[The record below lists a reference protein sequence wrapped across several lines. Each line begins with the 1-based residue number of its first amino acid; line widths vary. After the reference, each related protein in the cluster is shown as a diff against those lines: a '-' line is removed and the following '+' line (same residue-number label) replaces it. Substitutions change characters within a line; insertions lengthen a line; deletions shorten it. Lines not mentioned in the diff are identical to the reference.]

1 MTRENKKG
9 NVFTN
14 NPLVKAIGS
23 QKMVVLMAV
32 IVLFVVFSIAS
43 GSFRQYTTILSLLD
57 MIYYIAFM
65 AMGVTFCL
73 ITGGVDLSIGTGMF
87 CYSLIGAFLVV
98 HKGLPVWLGLLV
110 CVGCGL
116 LMGIFNGFLVAVMNL
131 PPFIATLCSMMI
143 TRGLGSLV
151 TGGLSVAWSASSTP
165 EGAFRNLFK
174 LNVGGT
180 IIPVGLI
187 FVLAAAVLMSIF
199 LNKTRPGRYII
210 AVGSNKEA
218 LRLSGV
224 NVVKWQWLA
233 YVISGIFT
241 GLAAVAYAG
250 VLSSSV
256 APGGGAGLEMDAIC
270 GAIIGG
276 TSMNGGAGTISG
288 TLLGVFVMGLLKIGL
303 PFVGFQASGQQIIT
317 GLVLILAVYID
328 VLKNKKKYKLL

>member
-328 VLKNKKKYKLL
+328 VLKNKMK

>member
-1 MTRENKKG
+1 MTKG
-9 NVFTN
+9 NNKGNAFTN
-14 NPLVKAIGS
+14 NSLVKAVGS
-23 QKMVVLMAV
+23 QKLVVLMTV
-32 IVLFVVFSIAS
+32 IVLFVVFCIAS
-43 GSFRQYTTILSLLD
+43 DSFRQYTTMLSLLD

-65 AMGVTFCL
+65 AIGVTFCL
-73 ITGGVDLSIGTGMF
+73 ITGGVDLSIGTGMI
-87 CYSLIGAFLVV
+87 CYSLIGAYMVE
-98 HKGLPVWLGLLV
+98 HKGVSVW
-110 CVGCGL
+110 VGILICI
-116 LMGIFNGFLVAVMNL
+116 LMGILIGFFNGFLVAVMNL

-151 TGGLSVAWSASSTP
+151 TGGLSVAWPASGTP
-165 EGAFRNLFK
+165 GGEFRMLFK
-174 LNVGGT
+174 FNTGSVIL
-180 IIPVGLI
+180 PVGLI
-187 FVLAAAVLMSIF
+187 FVIVAAVIMSIV
-199 LNKTRPGRYII
+199 LNKTKPGRYII

-241 GLAAVAYAG
+241 GIAAVAYAG

-256 APGGGAGLEMDAIC
+256 APGAGAGLEMDAIC

-276 TSMNGGAGTISG
+276 TSMNGGSGTISG

-317 GLVLILAVYID
+317 GLVLILAVFVD
-328 VLKNKKKYKLL
+328 VMKNKK

>member
-43 GSFRQYTTILSLLD
+43 GSFRQYTTMLSLLD

-131 PPFIATLCSMMI
+131 
-143 TRGLGSLV
+143 SL
-151 TGGLSVAWSASSTP
+151 
-165 EGAFRNLFK
+165 
-174 LNVGGT
+174 
-180 IIPVGLI
+180 IHI
-187 FVLAAAVLMSIF
+187 
-199 LNKTRPGRYII
+199 
-210 AVGSNKEA
+210 
-218 LRLSGV
+218 
-224 NVVKWQWLA
+224 
-233 YVISGIFT
+233 
-241 GLAAVAYAG
+241 
-250 VLSSSV
+250 
-256 APGGGAGLEMDAIC
+256 
-270 GAIIGG
+270 
-276 TSMNGGAGTISG
+276 
-288 TLLGVFVMGLLKIGL
+288 
-303 PFVGFQASGQQIIT
+303 
-317 GLVLILAVYID
+317 
-328 VLKNKKKYKLL
+328 

>member
-1 MTRENKKG
+1 MTKENKRG
-9 NVFTN
+9 NAFTN

-23 QKMVVLMAV
+23 QKLVVLMAV

-43 GSFRQYTTILSLLD
+43 SSFRQYTTMLSLLD

-65 AMGVTFCL
+65 AIGVTFCL

-87 CYSLIGAFLVV
+87 CYSLIGAFLVA
-98 HKGLPVWLGLLV
+98 HKGFPVWAGLLV
-110 CVGCGL
+110 CILCGIV
-116 LMGIFNGFLVAVMNL
+116 MGFFNGFLVAVMNL

-143 TRGLGSLV
+143 TRGLGSLI
-151 TGGLSVAWSASSTP
+151 TSGLSVAWPASSTP

-180 IIPVGLI
+180 IIPIGLI
-187 FVLAAAVLMSIF
+187 FVLAAAVIMSIV

-276 TSMNGGAGTISG
+276 TSMNGGSGTISG

-328 VLKNKKKYKLL
+328 VLKNKNK

>member
-43 GSFRQYTTILSLLD
+43 GSFRQYTTMLSLLD

-73 ITGGVDLSIGTGMF
+73 ITGGVD
-87 CYSLIGAFLVV
+87 
-98 HKGLPVWLGLLV
+98 
-110 CVGCGL
+110 CGL

-151 TGGLSVAWSASSTP
+151 TGGLSVAWPASSTP

-288 TLLGVFVMGLLKIGL
+288 SSQDL
-303 PFVGFQASGQQIIT
+303 
-317 GLVLILAVYID
+317 Y
-328 VLKNKKKYKLL
+328 

>member
-1 MTRENKKG
+1 M
-9 NVFTN
+9 
-14 NPLVKAIGS
+14 
-23 QKMVVLMAV
+23 
-32 IVLFVVFSIAS
+32 
-43 GSFRQYTTILSLLD
+43 
-57 MIYYIAFM
+57 
-65 AMGVTFCL
+65 
-73 ITGGVDLSIGTGMF
+73 
-87 CYSLIGAFLVV
+87 

-151 TGGLSVAWSASSTP
+151 TGGLSVAWPASSTP

-328 VLKNKKKYKLL
+328 VLKNKKK

>member
-328 VLKNKKKYKLL
+328 VLKNKKK

>member
-43 GSFRQYTTILSLLD
+43 GSFRQYTTMLSLLD

-328 VLKNKKKYKLL
+328 VLKNKKK

>member
-1 MTRENKKG
+1 
-9 NVFTN
+9 
-14 NPLVKAIGS
+14 
-23 QKMVVLMAV
+23 
-32 IVLFVVFSIAS
+32 
-43 GSFRQYTTILSLLD
+43 
-57 MIYYIAFM
+57 
-65 AMGVTFCL
+65 
-73 ITGGVDLSIGTGMF
+73 MF

-151 TGGLSVAWSASSTP
+151 TGGLSVAWPASSTP

-210 AVGSNKEA
+210 AVGSDKEA

-328 VLKNKKKYKLL
+328 VLKNKKK